1 MGLTIDFET
10 HSLSVDNELGI
21 ATGWN
26 DGTLSEEGRRL
37 AAELG
42 ERHGNDPPAA
52 VFTSDLGRAI
62 ETVEIA
68 FGASSIPIHPDPR
81 LRECNYGTLNGAP
94 VGELAATRARHVTV
108 PFPMGESYSDVVR
121 RVSGLI
127 DELLTSWDGSRL
139 VVVGHTATRWAL
151 DYLTTGAPLE
161 RLVTMPFDWK
171 AGWRYTFD

>member
-21 ATGWN
+21 ASGWN
-26 DGTLSEEGRRL
+26 DAVLSEEGKRL

-42 ERHGNDPPAA
+42 ERYGTDPPAA

-68 FGASSIPIHPDPR
+68 FGASGIPIHPDPR

-94 VGELAATRARHVTV
+94 VSEVVAVRALHVTA
-108 PFPMGESYSDVVR
+108 PFPMGESYSDVAR

-151 DYLTTGAPLE
+151 DHLATGVALE
-161 RLVTMPFDWK
+161 ELVTTPFEWK
-171 AGWRYTFD
+171 TGWRYTFD